1 LYNTIKNIE
10 FSRNLLSWFNKNK
23 RQLPWRKTKDPYKIW
38 LSEVML
44 QQTQVETVIPYYV
57 KWVKRFPSIHHV
69 ANSKSDS
76 LLKYW
81 EGLGYYRRC
90 INFHQSCKIIVSE
103 GNGKFPDE
111 LEQFLKLPGV
121 GIYTASAVLSISYNY
136 PIPLIDANVNRVIS
150 RFLAKDNIVLGD
162 KNLFLSFLNK
172 IISKTQPGTFNEGL
186 MELGS
191 QICKN
196 TNPLCNDCPINYNCK
211 SNQMGIQSLFPKR
224 IKKKKK
230 PLIKVVTGI
239 IWNKD
244 KFYIQKRLNKKHLSN
259 LWEFPGSKLKSN
271 ENLKVALKRGVM
283 KDAGTNII
291 IKNKIKTIK
300 HDYSSFSIELTLFNC
315 IIDGIIDNHNC
326 DYNFIKPSEINLYAF
341 PKANHKLF
349 DYIKKNGW
357 KKLIKDF

>member
-1 LYNTIKNIE
+1 MYNTIKNIE
-10 FSRNLLSWFNKNK
+10 FSRNLLSWFSKNK

-44 QQTQVETVIPYYV
+44 QQTQVETVIPYYI
-57 KWVKRFPSIHHV
+57 KWIDRFPSIQHV

-76 LLKYW
+76 ILKYW
-81 EGLGYYRRC
+81 EGLGYYQRC
-90 INFHQSCKIIVSE
+90 INFRKSCQIIVSE
-103 GNGKFPDE
+103 RNGEFPNE
-111 LEQFLKLPGV
+111 LEEFLKLPGV

-150 RFLAKDNIVLGD
+150 RFLAKDNIITAQ
-162 KNLFLSFLNK
+162 KNLFLSFLKK
-172 IISKTQPGTFNEGL
+172 IISKKKPGNFNEAL

-196 TNPLCNDCPINYNCK
+196 INPLCNNCPISYDCK
-211 SNQMGIQSLFPKR
+211 SNQMGIQNLFPKK

-230 PLIKVVTGI
+230 QLVKVVTGI
-239 IWNKD
+239 IWKKE
-244 KFYIQKRLNKKHLSN
+244 KFYIQKRFNKKHLSN
-259 LWEFPGSKLKSN
+259 LWEFPGTKLKNN
-271 ENLKVALKRGVM
+271 ESLIVALKRGVM
-283 KDAGTNII
+283 KDIGSNII

-315 IIDGIIDNHNC
+315 IIDGIISNNNSN
-326 DYNFIKPSEINLYAF
+326 YNFIRPSEINLYAF

-349 DYIKKNGW
+349 DYIEKNGW